1 MKNPL
6 EVLNIWQK
14 LDFRKSF
21 VLGMIALVVLSFV
34 AGCIG
39 GETQT
44 PGAQTSA
51 PAETYELKMA
61 TFYLAGDPGFEIA
74 QHFADEVEKM
84 SNGRIKIEVYQ
95 AGELG
100 FPVTEIVDSTANGVV
115 DIAIFYSSYLASQ
128 DPVLALAGGKPGPIS
143 NPYELFYQVKT
154 VEDLIQKSFEKFGV
168 VYIGPMI
175 YGEPEILVSRVPI
188 NRLSDLNGKILRSSG
203 LAAVFYNTLGAQA
216 MMMAS
221 GELYQALQLGTI
233 DGLEWTDY
241 TADYKMG
248 FHEVAKY
255 VLEPTPGVNLHSEAA
270 VHAFLIVNPDLWN
283 KLPDDLKEIIKVA
296 SRESYLWGSHYVNT
310 LNREYRQKWIEAGA
324 TLVKLP
330 PEDNQKIIETAI
342 QLHVEYAKKSPEA
355 QEYISRLVKVW
366 RDLGHDEWAD
376 ALEAALG

>member
-1 MKNPL
+1 MLQRISFGKNL
-6 EVLNIWQK
+6 AFGL
-14 LDFRKSF
+14 
-21 VLGMIALVVLSFV
+21 IALVTLSLV

-39 GETQT
+39 GETQAT
-44 PGAQTSA
+44 GAQTSA

-143 NPYELFYQVKT
+143 NPYELFYQVKA
-154 VEDLIQKSFEKFGV
+154 VEDLVQKSFEKFGV

-175 YGEPEILVSRVPI
+175 YGEPEILVSTKPI
-188 NRLSDLNGKILRSSG
+188 TKLDDVKGMILRSSG

-241 TADYKMG
+241 AADYKMG

-255 VLEPTPGVNLHSEAA
+255 IVEPTKGVNLHSEAA
-270 VHAFLIVNPDLWN
+270 VHAFLIVNPEVWN

-296 SRESYLWGSHYVNT
+296 NMETYLWGSYYVNT
-310 LNREYRQKWIEAGA
+310 LNREYRQKWIDAGA

-330 PEDNQKIIETAI
+330 PEDNQKIIETAV
-342 QLHVEYAKKSPEA
+342 QLHIEYAKKSPEA
-355 QEYISRLVKVW
+355 QEYVKRLVKVW
-366 RDLGHDEWAD
+366 RDLGYEEWAN